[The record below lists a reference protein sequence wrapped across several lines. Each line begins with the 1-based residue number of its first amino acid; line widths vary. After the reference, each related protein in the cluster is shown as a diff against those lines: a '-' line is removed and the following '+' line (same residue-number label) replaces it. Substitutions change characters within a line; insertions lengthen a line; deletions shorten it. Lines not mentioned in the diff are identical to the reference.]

1 MLASLFVLT
10 IGYSSVSLLN
20 QNDPPTRT
28 TTTRGVSHCSLAIYI
43 LRQKKNYKNSNILP
57 CKNIIFKKLLL

>member
-10 IGYSSVSLLN
+10 IGYNNVSLLN
-20 QNDPPTRT
+20 QNDPPTTTT

-43 LRQKKNYKNSNILP
+43 LKVS
-57 CKNIIFKKLLL
+57 